1 MNIVNLR
8 KDAVIPEGYAIEVGK
23 TGLKRSGGILQEEFL
38 RELRGTQG
46 MRVYREMS
54 RNEAIVGAS
63 LFAYT
68 TLAKEVSFR
77 IDSAQKGDAKADEVA
92 EFISGALFED
102 MNLSW
107 RDLLSEIFS
116 FLTYGWSWFEV
127 VYKRRGGDVQDPTYK
142 SRFNDNKIGWRKW
155 APRAQDAMVE
165 WVIDD
170 TGGIK
175 GLVQAPE
182 PSFQRVTIPI
192 EKSLLFR
199 TSSMCG
205 SPEGMSILR
214 TAYQS
219 FYYKRRIQ
227 IIRGIGIERDLAGL
241 PKLTPPE
248 GLDIWN
254 PNDATAVT
262 KKAAAEKIVRSIRR
276 DEHEGV
282 ILPHGWTLELLTSGG
297 SRQFDITAVI
307 AQLNAEMAMSM
318 MTDFMLVG
326 HEKAGA
332 RSMREDARD
341 TFSHATSSFLDTIC
355 DVINRFAIPQ
365 LVKMNGW
372 DEALTPKLQHGPV
385 AEIGL
390 TELSNFI
397 QVAAGAGL
405 LFPDEGLEAYLRRR
419 AQMPP
424 APVVDK
430 ERVSTQQ

>member
-1 MNIVNLR
+1 MSTLQ
-8 KDAVIPEGYAIEVGK
+8 KDAVMPEGYMIEVGT
-23 TGLKRSGGILQEEFL
+23 TGLKRSGGILEDEFL
-38 RELRGTQG
+38 RELRGPSG

-54 RNEAIVGAS
+54 RNDAVVGAS
-63 LFAYT
+63 LFAYN

-77 IDSAQKGDAKADEVA
+77 IDSAQKGDAKADEIA
-92 EFISGALFED
+92 EFISGALFQD
-102 MNLSW
+102 MNMSW
-107 RDLLSEIFS
+107 RDLLSEVLS

-127 VYKRRGGDVQDPTYK
+127 VYKRRGGDVQDPTHK

-155 APRAQDAMVE
+155 AVRAQDSLIE
-165 WVIDD
+165 WSIDEF
-170 TGGIK
+170 GGVNGMI
-175 GLVQAPE
+175 QAPS
-182 PSFQRVTIPI
+182 PRFQRIEIPI
-192 EKSLLFR
+192 AKSLLFR
-199 TSSMCG
+199 TSSERG

-262 KKAAAEKIVRSIRR
+262 KKAQAEKIVRSIRR
-276 DEHEGV
+276 DEHEGI
-282 ILPHGWTLELLTSGG
+282 ILPFGWTLELLASGG

-307 AQLNAEMAMSM
+307 AQLNAEIAMSM
-318 MTDFMLVG
+318 MTDFILVG
-326 HEKAGA
+326 HEKVGA

-341 TFSHATSSFLDTIC
+341 TFSHAASSFLDTVC
-355 DVINRFAIPQ
+355 DVINRFAIPT
-365 LVKMNGW
+365 LVKLNGW
-372 DEALTPKLQHGPV
+372 DEALTPKLAHGPV

-390 TELSNFI
+390 TELANFI
-397 QVAAGAGL
+397 QVTAGAGL
-405 LFPDEGLEAYLRRR
+405 LFPDEGLEAYLRSR